1 MLAVSTL
8 NTDSNLP
15 TLDVFFSLNPSHT
28 SDLLLRS
35 FPLPEARIPEVTTAK
50 SVIDSYALSE
60 ADLLC
65 TRSWELVFLASS
77 NQLAVLPWCLTGASL
92 THDSSSRCSSQSKHV
107 FSQASP
113 RPAVSES
120 LCSSMGSLHFIPQ
133 FLTPLCSWADRTAY
147 RPRRFDGQ
155 WSVFRSPLQ
164 TDRKPCCISG
174 ASRMLALVSVTRL
187 ILGIDC
193 VLFT

>member
-1 MLAVSTL
+1 MFSSPSTPL
-8 NTDSNLP
+8 TP
-15 TLDVFFSLNPSHT
+15 QTFFSDP
-28 SDLLLRS
+28 
-35 FPLPEARIPEVTTAK
+35 FPFLKHVFQKWLQGK
-50 SVIDSYALSE
+50 SVIDSYALSK

-77 NQLAVLPWCLTGASL
+77 TRLAVLPWCLTGASL

-120 LCSSMGSLHFIPQ
+120 LCSPVGSLHFIPQ

-164 TDRKPCCISG
+164 TEIVSH
-174 ASRMLALVSVTRL
+174 LVFW
-187 ILGIDC
+187 
-193 VLFT
+193 VLQGC